1 MMACVGIKL
10 RLKAVCFGLVEVTFK
25 ESMMPKKALQMDE
38 ELQKKLASRFVLYR
52 MIEGDE
58 QVPTLMEDD
67 YAFLEDLIG
76 EYYDEYWTIKEGA
89 EYYSPTR
96 KGELIYHNFISRWW
110 DFIVTYDIFAGVDLL
125 EGTFAEDEANWDEVD
140 EEGQPIW
147 EDLRIAVC
155 IYKQRL
161 AEKEGRKTDLNP
173 FTIAFMSLLSEKRIG
188 MEKCWQFDL
197 VSSEFWKEVNE
208 ISNTNL
214 WPEDLGYID
223 NKTGEE
229 ILGDNVILDIIEQGI
244 EETQRRWADDT
255 DNDNDE
261 YLNPPDSLQTQQ
273 DVIEEYEEEVTW
285 NGWGYDPFY
294 YDPYPIISG
303 GLLTTAFI
311 GAVWLAF

>member
-1 MMACVGIKL
+1 MV
-10 RLKAVCFGLVEVTFK
+10 
-25 ESMMPKKALQMDE
+25 PKKALEMGV
-38 ELQKKLASRFVLYR
+38 ELQKKLSSRFVLYR
-52 MIEGDE
+52 MIERNE
-58 QVPTLMEDD
+58 QIPALMEGD
-67 YAFLEDLIG
+67 YVFLEDLIS

-110 DFIVTYDIFAGVDLL
+110 DFIITYDIFAGVDLL
-125 EGTFAEDEANWDEVD
+125 EGTFAEDEADWDEVD

-173 FTIAFMSLLSEKRIG
+173 FTIAFMSLLSENRIG

-197 VSSEFWKEVNE
+197 VSSDFWEEVNE

-214 WPEDLGYID
+214 WPEDLSYI
-223 NKTGEE
+223 NNETGEK
-229 ILGDNVILDIIEQGI
+229 ILGETVILDIIEQGI
-244 EETQRRWADDT
+244 EETQKRWTDDING
-255 DNDNDE
+255 DNNG
-261 YLNPPDSLQTQQ
+261 YLSPPDSLQTQQ
-273 DVIEEYEEEVTW
+273 DVIEEYDEEITF

-294 YDPYPIISG
+294 YDPYAVIG
-303 GLLTTAFI
+303 GGFLTTACI
-311 GAVWLAF
+311 GAVWLTF